1 MEASCCLVGGVEVW
15 VGNESGQVFVMTLMR
30 IELYC
35 LLLVWRIST
44 KTSFWF
50 KSVGCVGAL
59 AWRLWL
65 MYSGGRSVDS
75 NSWSSVLVIF
85 ETFDLIRTEN

>member
-1 MEASCCLVGGVEVW
+1 MVLRHMEASCCLVGRVDVW
-15 VGNESGQVFVMTLMR
+15 VGSESGQVFVMTLMR

-44 KTSFWF
+44 ETSFWF

-59 AWRLWL
+59 A
-65 MYSGGRSVDS
+65 
-75 NSWSSVLVIF
+75 
-85 ETFDLIRTEN
+85 

>member
-1 MEASCCLVGGVEVW
+1 
-15 VGNESGQVFVMTLMR
+15 
-30 IELYC
+30 
-35 LLLVWRIST
+35 
-44 KTSFWF
+44 
-50 KSVGCVGAL
+50 
-59 AWRLWL
+59 

>member
-1 MEASCCLVGGVEVW
+1 MVFRHMEASCCLVGGVEVW

-30 IELYC
+30 MEVYC

-44 KTSFWF
+44 KTNFWF

-59 AWRLWL
+59 A
-65 MYSGGRSVDS
+65 
-75 NSWSSVLVIF
+75 
-85 ETFDLIRTEN
+85 